1 MQLRSRKLLLTV
13 AAGAIVGVAFAC
25 STSRTSALETFL
37 RNLTAAECDNQ
48 QATLANLP
56 MLGITPAQAATVL
69 AGACAGE
76 FGTAPAPT
84 PAAGNISAIPGASE
98 APVK

>member
-1 MQLRSRKLLLTV
+1 MRRTLFV
-13 AAGAIVGVAFAC
+13 AVVVTAFAAIAASC
-25 STSRTSALETFL
+25 STSKPSALETFL

-84 PAAGNISAIPGASE
+84 PAPGNQPAIPGASE

>member
-1 MQLRSRKLLLTV
+1 MRRLIRVTGLIGIT
-13 AAGAIVGVAFAC
+13 AALAFAC
-25 STSRTSALETFL
+25 STTKPSALETFL

-48 QATLANLP
+48 PATLQNLP

-69 AGACAGE
+69 AGACSGL

-84 PAAGNISAIPGASE
+84 PAAGNLPAIPGASD

>member
-1 MQLRSRKLLLTV
+1 MRRKTLLT
-13 AAGAIVGVAFAC
+13 AAVLLVGAIAFAC
-25 STSRTSALETFL
+25 STSKPSALETFL

-84 PAAGNISAIPGASE
+84 PAAGNQPAIPGASE

>member
-1 MQLRSRKLLLTV
+1 MRRKTLL
-13 AAGAIVGVAFAC
+13 AAAVLAAAAIAFAC
-25 STSRTSALETFL
+25 STSKPSALETFL

-84 PAAGNISAIPGASE
+84 PAPGNQPAIPGASE